1 MTKKQTVKSAA
12 KPQPPSL
19 PPESPRRFTPLHIA
33 AAVLVVGAIAAFV
46 VMRSGAVQPSA
57 PPESSVQPQ
66 ASTPAQAAPVSTQAQ
81 TPPVQTA
88 SNVPTEVPP
97 AAALG
102 PHKQANLPPLHF
114 PGYAPTRPPE
124 VIKAVYQFAAEHPE
138 ILSYVPCYCGCE
150 HSGHRGNEDCFV
162 KARSADG
169 DVVEW
174 EDHGMECAV
183 CIDVAQRS
191 MQMYTSGA
199 SVRDI
204 RAAIEKEWNP
214 RSPTHTP
221 TPAPP
226 PR

>member
-1 MTKKQTVKSAA
+1 
-12 KPQPPSL
+12 
-19 PPESPRRFTPLHIA
+19 
-33 AAVLVVGAIAAFV
+33 
-46 VMRSGAVQPSA
+46 
-57 PPESSVQPQ
+57 
-66 ASTPAQAAPVSTQAQ
+66 
-81 TPPVQTA
+81 VQTA
-88 SNVPTEVPP
+88 SNVPTKNSDCS
-97 AAALG
+97 ARARIS
-102 PHKQANLPPLHF
+102 K
-114 PGYAPTRPPE
+114 PTCRLC
-124 VIKAVYQFAAEHPE
+124 IFGLRADTTAGSRRAVYQFAAEHPE

>member
-1 MTKKQTVKSAA
+1 MKSAA

-19 PPESPRRFTPLHIA
+19 PPESPRRVHA
-33 AAVLVVGAIAAFV
+33 AASQQQCWWWGDCAFV
-46 VMRSGAVQPSA
+46 SCGRYVRPSA
-57 PPESSVQPQ
+57 PRRAAFNSVG
-66 ASTPAQAAPVSTQAQ
+66 TPAQARDVLPANS
-81 TPPVQTA
+81 PVQTA
-88 SNVPTEVPP
+88 SNVPTKNSDCS
-97 AAALG
+97 ARARIS
-102 PHKQANLPPLHF
+102 K
-114 PGYAPTRPPE
+114 PTCRLC
-124 VIKAVYQFAAEHPE
+124 IFGLRADTTAGSRRAVYQFAAEHPE

>member
-1 MTKKQTVKSAA
+1 MPKKQTVKPPM
-12 KPQPPSL
+12 KPSQPTDA
-19 PPESPRRFTPLHIA
+19 PPAVRRFTPLHIV
-33 AAVLVVGAIAAFV
+33 AAVLVVASIAVFV
-46 VMRSGAVQPSA
+46 VARSA
-57 PPESSVQPQ
+57 PVPSDARPDASVQSP
-66 ASTPAQAAPVSTQAQ
+66 ADTPAAASPMQSAA
-81 TPPVQTA
+81 TPA
-88 SNVPTEVPP
+88 EVPA

-102 PHKQANLPPLHF
+102 PHHQANLPPLHF

-162 KARSADG
+162 RARSVDG

-191 MQMYTSGA
+191 MQMYSSGA
-199 SVRDI
+199 SVHDI

-226 PR
+226 AK

>member
-1 MTKKQTVKSAA
+1 MTKKHTVKSAA

-66 ASTPAQAAPVSTQAQ
+66 ASTPAQAAPVSTPAQ

-150 HSGHRGNEDCFV
+150 RSGHRGNEDCFV
-162 KARSADG
+162 TARNAKG
-169 DVVEW
+169 DVTEW
-174 EDHGMECAV
+174 EPHGM
-183 CIDVAQRS
+183 
-191 MQMYTSGA
+191 T
-199 SVRDI
+199 
-204 RAAIEKEWNP
+204 
-214 RSPTHTP
+214 
-221 TPAPP
+221 
-226 PR
+226 